1 MPPINA
7 VGTLIADPTG
17 PIHVEHRTA
26 DLLETAPVARD
37 QVLSD
42 TSYVA
47 APEWREA
54 RERAASALAESSV
67 LFLVVP
73 RHHGSTTFSFRLLAE
88 ETDEEVEL
96 HVVETSWNHPLASKL
111 PAQAKSAYVLD
122 LQDSD
127 RDRINRTFLSHLE
140 KYEQSLNQNGSYLII
155 TITPEIWSH
164 VAGQVPAWL
173 KVVRLSSCPRA
184 LDVARKHLTAH
195 GYTDL
200 LEYLNDTTVREN
212 IADWSP
218 VRAVRLVDEMIAL
231 KEEITREAA
240 EEGADPS
247 DYEEYL
253 QSEVRE
259 LAGGWG
265 ELLSIRFADSTKSSS
280 LTSAESDTKVQVLD
294 VDDRCLSLALA
305 VRHSG
310 PVSQIQDDAQRLSDI
325 LAGISSSS
333 QEKAADKKKSADLK
347 AVLAGVGLR
356 TRLNTIGADVQ
367 YGEAQFNSPNYGEAL
382 LLHVWD
388 QYHPLHE
395 RLIRWMVSCGEE
407 GSTADDP
414 AVQAILNV
422 LAHHQDDSQLT
433 RVRDEAT
440 ALNKL
445 SVATAVLVGAAR
457 DEHLGRR
464 ARDFLYAWAGNK
476 TSETQQLV
484 VAACRE
490 LLEDQPGPALIRLRR
505 VADSA
510 ADSQVS
516 ADILSAFN
524 AAAADPEL
532 TSWFSNAVS
541 EWQSQTG
548 KAGSPAVNLGVLAL
562 MSVDEGGLPWLLK
575 SAVPKPDIVSAL
587 RELLADLDSYP
598 EVIDAIIRW
607 LRADDGR
614 MYDQVLG
621 LVQEA
626 VADRVGL
633 KALAQLINEL
643 GKVRQPGGSSA
654 GTQLQDSI
662 GADPDL
668 GSLPLG
674 ESTA

>member
-47 APEWREA
+47 ATEWQEA
-54 RERAASALAESSV
+54 RERAANALVESSV
-67 LFLVVP
+67 LLLVAP

-88 ETDEEVEL
+88 ETDEEVDL

-140 KYEQSLNQNGSYLII
+140 KYEQTLNKNGSYLII
-155 TITPEIWSH
+155 TVTPEIWSH

-173 KVVRLSSCPRA
+173 KVVRLSNYPRA
-184 LDVARKHLTAH
+184 LEVARKHLSAH
-195 GYTDL
+195 GHTSL
-200 LEYLNDTTVREN
+200 LEYLNDTTVQEN
-212 IADWSP
+212 ITDWSP

-231 KEEITREAA
+231 RGEITREAA
-240 EEGADPS
+240 DEGVDPS
-247 DYEEYL
+247 SYEDHL
-253 QSEVRE
+253 QSEIQE

-265 ELLSIRFADSTKSSS
+265 EILNIRFADSTKISTLPS
-280 LTSAESDTKVQVLD
+280 TESDTTVQVLD

-310 PVSQIQDDAQRLSDI
+310 PMSQIQDDAQRLSDI
-325 LAGISSSS
+325 LAGVNSTSL
-333 QEKAADKKKSADLK
+333 EKSADKKRSVDLK

-356 TRLNTIGADVQ
+356 TRLNTIGADVH
-367 YGEAQFNSPNYGEAL
+367 YGEAQFDSPNYGEAL
-382 LLHVWD
+382 LIHVWD

-395 RLIRWMVSCGEE
+395 RLIRWMVSCGGE

-433 RVRDEAT
+433 KVRDEAA
-440 ALNKL
+440 ALDRL

-464 ARDFLYAWAGNK
+464 ARDFLYAWSDNK

-490 LLEDQPGPALIRLRR
+490 LIEDQPGPALIRLRR
-505 VADSA
+505 VADNA
-510 ADSQVS
+510 ANSQVS
-516 ADILSAFN
+516 NDILNAFN
-524 AAAADPEL
+524 AAAANPKL
-532 TSWFSNAVS
+532 TGWFSNAVS
-541 EWQSQTG
+541 EWQSQAG
-548 KAGSPAVNLGVLAL
+548 KASSPAVNLGVLAL
-562 MSVDEGGLPWLLK
+562 MSVDEDGLPWLLK
-575 SAVPKPDIVSAL
+575 GAGPKPDVASAL
-587 RELLADLDSYP
+587 RELLADLDNYP
-598 EVIDAIIRW
+598 DVINAIIRW
-607 LRADDGR
+607 LRADDGSI
-614 MYDQVLG
+614 YYHVLG

-643 GKVRQPGGSSA
+643 GKVRERGGSSA

-668 GSLPLG
+668 GVLPLG
-674 ESTA
+674 DPTA